1 MINVSKRSL
10 RNCLSLNRLYQQQLV
25 ALPYLGTFSLNLRKG
40 LYKSVS
46 KSLPQCNGKVIF
58 QSKNRLSNFFKFN
71 DSIPLHICSH
81 LVDKL
86 QCSNCNITY
95 YVESERH
102 LKVSGAERIS
112 TSPLTGKRVN
122 NNKKSSIKGHCFLSG
137 GHVCL
142 FGDFTIFNF
151 EPHKLRQ
158 LIKESLL
165 VTKGKPLLKKQAK
178 LLKLDLFSFNSSY
191 AIFYRTLDDCN
202 YLIDIFIKNVI
213 TNCKQLFLTMG
224 KVPES
229 SK

>member
-1 MINVSKRSL
+1 M
-10 RNCLSLNRLYQQQLV
+10 
-25 ALPYLGTFSLNLRKG
+25 NLRKG

-58 QSKNRLSNFFKFN
+58 QSKNRFSKFFKFN

-142 FGDFTIFNF
+142 FGDFTVFNY
-151 EPHKLRQ
+151 ESHKFKQ

-165 VTKGKPLLKKQAK
+165 VTKGKPLLNKQVK
-178 LLKLDLFSFNSSY
+178 LLKLDFF
-191 AIFYRTLDDCN
+191 
-202 YLIDIFIKNVI
+202 
-213 TNCKQLFLTMG
+213 
-224 KVPES
+224 
-229 SK
+229 